1 MDKQSTER
9 FTDRVEN
16 YVRYRPDYPEALI
29 PLLQRETGL
38 TADWTIADVGS
49 GPGNLTRQLL
59 AFGATVFAVE
69 PNQAMREA
77 GEALMANFS
86 NFTSV
91 TGTAEATTLPD
102 TSIDLVTA
110 GQAFHWF
117 EPAATRIEFQ
127 RILRA
132 PGWVALIWNR
142 RMEGSAQVL
151 DEHDEMLRRYSRD
164 YDRVRVQD
172 SESQEGMGILF
183 GECGYRTFTLA
194 NEQQLDSEA
203 YWGRLLSSSYTP
215 LPGQSGHEE
224 IRRRSLEIFE
234 DHAEN
239 GILRFPYETQIF
251 LGKVLETE

>member
-1 MDKQSTER
+1 MEKQSTER
-9 FTDRVEN
+9 FTSRVEN
-16 YVRYRPDYPEALI
+16 YVRYRPNYPDALI

-38 TADWTIADVGS
+38 TRDWTIADVGS

-59 AFGATVFAVE
+59 AFGATVFAIE

-77 GEALMANFS
+77 GEALMS
-86 NFTSV
+86 NDDRFTSV
-91 TGTAEATTLPD
+91 AGTAEHTTLPD
-102 TSIDLVTA
+102 ESVDLVTA

-117 EPAATRIEFQ
+117 EPASARVEFQ

-142 RMEGSAQVL
+142 RMEGSSHVL

-164 YDRVRVQD
+164 YDRVRVKDGGTQD
-172 SESQEGMGILF
+172 GMDILF
-183 GECGYRTFTLA
+183 GEAGYHKFTLA
-194 NEQQLDSEA
+194 NEQRLDSEA

-215 LPGQSGHEE
+215 LPGEPGHDE
-224 IRRRSLEIFE
+224 IRKRSQEIF
-234 DHAEN
+234 DAHAED

-251 LGKVLETE
+251 LGKVHESE